1 MLPESSDRPPEAS
14 LSPPPNLESASSFT
28 PPAQGAGL
36 FDDAVEARQRTGA
49 AWIIASG
56 LVLLVGVGG
65 WFGYRVWKGNQV
77 DLPTVTTETV
87 GRQTLED
94 PVTASGVVSLGNQQ
108 TLKSPGEFTVEAV
121 LVQARQRVS
130 QGTVLLRLRA
140 RGLEQQLAEARLQAD
155 LDQLKYERAQ
165 EVLQDK
171 QRDVQ
176 RAEAELEESQ
186 TLLDRG
192 FISEDAYNQDRD
204 DLETAQ
210 SALREA
216 QLALRE
222 AEVAIQKNQVTLAN
236 IQAQLAD
243 AAIVA
248 PFDAVVLN
256 INVQDGQGLANDT
269 TLLTLGDPNQE
280 VILFDL
286 MPLDANKVSVNM
298 PVRISIIGPNPDPL
312 PGRVIS
318 IAPQAVSSNNAGD
331 SGDASQAKV
340 QAVAQLDQPSG
351 TLIPGSQVSVEVI
364 LVQRPNVVAVPLSAL
379 QQDED
384 TPYVWVVGEDNTV
397 EKRSVVTGL
406 TTLDAVEITSG
417 LRENETIIPN
427 PTQPL
432 TDGMAVI
439 PGSADMD
446 MPPQPE

>member
-1 MLPESSDRPPEAS
+1 MA
-14 LSPPPNLESASSFT
+14 
-28 PPAQGAGL
+28 PAQSVGL
-36 FDDAVEARQRTGA
+36 FDDEVEARQRTGA
-49 AWIIASG
+49 AWILASG
-56 LVLLVGVGG
+56 LVLLLGVGS
-65 WFGYRVWKGNQV
+65 WFGYRVWQGNQV
-77 DLPTVTTETV
+77 EPPTVTTETV

-94 PVTASGVVSLGNQQ
+94 PVTASGEVSLGNQQ
-108 TLKSPGEFTVEAV
+108 PLKSPGEFTVEAV
-121 LVQARQRVS
+121 LVRARQRVG

-140 RGLEQQLAEARLQAD
+140 RELEQQLAEARLQAD
-155 LDQLKYERAQ
+155 LDQLKYQRAQ
-165 EVLQDK
+165 EVLQER

-176 RAEAELEESQ
+176 RAEEELEESK
-186 TLLDRG
+186 TLLEQG
-192 FISEDAYNQDRD
+192 FIAEDRYNQDRNT
-204 DLETAQ
+204 LETAQ

-216 QLALRE
+216 QLALQE
-222 AEVAIQKNQVTLAN
+222 AEVALQKNQVTLDN
-236 IQAQLAD
+236 LQAQLAD

-256 INVQDGQGLANDT
+256 INVQDGQGLDSDT

-280 VILFDL
+280 VVLFDL

-298 PVRISIIGPNPDPL
+298 PVRISVIGPNPDPL

-318 IAPQAVSSNNAGD
+318 IAPQAVSSDSTGN

-340 QAVAQLDQPSG
+340 RAVAQLDRPSG

-364 LVQRPNVVAVPLSAL
+364 LVQRPNVIAIPLAAL

-432 TDGMAVI
+432 TDGMVVSPAR
-439 PGSADMD
+439 PGSPDSPDAEA
-446 MPPQPE
+446 PPQPE

>member
-1 MLPESSDRPPEAS
+1 MLPESSERPSESS
-14 LSPPPNLESASSFT
+14 LPPPPNLEPASSFT

-36 FDDAVEARQRTGA
+36 FDDEVEVRQRTGT

-56 LVLLVGVGG
+56 LVLLMGVGG
-65 WFGYRVWKGNQV
+65 WFGYRAWKGNQV
-77 DLPTVTTETV
+77 EPPTVVTETV
-87 GRQTLED
+87 GRQTLEE
-94 PVTASGVVSLGNQQ
+94 PVTASGMVSLGNQQ

-130 QGTVLLRLRA
+130 QGMVLLRLRA

-165 EVLQDK
+165 EVLQEK

-192 FISEDAYNQDRD
+192 FISEDNYNQDRD

-210 SALREA
+210 SDLREA
-216 QLALRE
+216 QLSLRE
-222 AEVAIQKNQVTLAN
+222 AEVEIQKNQVTLAN

-269 TLLTLGDPNQE
+269 TLLTLGDPTQE
-280 VILFDL
+280 VVLFDL
-286 MPLDANKVSVNM
+286 MPLDANQVSVNM

-318 IAPQAVSSNNAGD
+318 IAPQAVSGDNTGD
-331 SGDASQAKV
+331 SGDPSQAKV
-340 QAVAQLDQPSG
+340 QAVAQLDRPSG

-364 LVQRPNVVAVPLSAL
+364 LVQRPNVIAIPLSAL

-384 TPYVWVVGEDNTV
+384 TPYVWVLRDDNTV
-397 EKRSVVTGL
+397 EKRPVVTGL

-417 LRENETIIPN
+417 LRESETIIPS
-427 PTQPL
+427 PAPPL
-432 TDGMAVI
+432 TDGMVVSPDGPDAE
-439 PGSADMD
+439 A
-446 MPPQPE
+446 PPQPE